1 MGAPSLSDQL
11 SAAFDLRVSKVRRVG
26 GGDIADSYLL
36 DTAGG
41 PVFAKCLGGAEGLDM
56 LQAEAEGLR
65 EIGRAN
71 ALPVPEV
78 LGVAALQSTNCLLLE
93 YIPSGGA
100 SEASSEALGRGLA
113 RMHQVT
119 AASHGWHRDNY
130 IGRLPQQNAQEADW
144 PTFYARHRLLPQYE
158 MAVVRGLLTRA
169 EVPGPEALARAV
181 SAVVPKARPALL
193 HGDLW
198 NGNYLIS
205 EKGVPYLIDPATY
218 YGHREVDLA
227 MSLLFGG
234 FPGRFYDAY
243 FEVLPKEAGFE
254 RRVELYQLYYL
265 LVHLNLFGRSYYG
278 SVKSLGE
285 SFFHP

>member
-11 SAAFDLRVSKVRRVG
+11 SAAFGLRVSKIRRVG

-41 PVFAKCLGGAEGLDM
+41 LVFAKCLGGANGLDM
-56 LQAEAEGLR
+56 LQAEAEGLL
-65 EIGRAN
+65 EIGRAKC
-71 ALPVPEV
+71 LPVPEV
-78 LGVAALQSTNCLLLE
+78 LGVAALQSTNALLLE
-93 YIPSGGA
+93 YIPPGGA
-100 SEASSEALGRGLA
+100 SETSSEALGRGLA
-113 RMHQVT
+113 LMHQVT
-119 AASHGWHRDNY
+119 AAAHGWHRDNY
-130 IGRLPQQNAQEADW
+130 IGRLPQHNRQETDW

-158 MAVVRGLLTRA
+158 MAQDRGLLTPA
-169 EVPGPEALARAV
+169 EVPEPEALVRAV
-181 SAVVPKARPALL
+181 SAAVPKARPALL

-205 EKGVPYLIDPATY
+205 DKGTPCLIDPATY

-243 FEVLPKEAGFE
+243 FEMHPKTPGFE
-254 RRVELYQLYYL
+254 RRVKLYQLYYL
-265 LVHLNLFGRSYYG
+265 LVHLNLFGRSYYS

-285 SFFHP
+285 SFFNP